1 MSRRTFR
8 LSLLS
13 ILIAAMAS
21 VQVGNALAEGS
32 DSPAAATEESES
44 FLDKMKGMVG
54 LGDEKTAADEAKDAA
69 VEAQDTAAEA
79 AGSAADAAESTSEA
93 AAEQSEDA
101 MDKTKSMMKGE

>member
-8 LSLLS
+8 LSVMS
-13 ILIAAMAS
+13 VLIAAMAS

-32 DSPAAATEESES
+32 DSPPAAAEKSES

-54 LGDEKTAADEAKDAA
+54 LGEEKTATDEAEAA
-69 VEAQDTAAEA
+69 ASEAQDTAAEA

-101 MDKTKSMMKGE
+101 MDKAKSMTKGE